1 MTQHSVFTRMRL
13 AVPLAAALL
22 LMACGNEEP
31 PAPVEVRAPIQ
42 AISQIPLQDMVAC
55 AEDAAPLVDNTGTF
69 SRSINTG
76 MELAQAYF
84 DQGLRLTYGYY
95 FPEAIASF
103 NAALCLDPNNAMIH
117 WGRALAMGPNPNSR
131 YAGVTDDPAGAG
143 KAAIDR
149 AMALADTLPPAE
161 RGLVEALAVLFDS
174 ETYPDVMARNNA
186 FVEAAEANYQTHSDD
201 LEAAFLVPHGIMMT
215 TPWAYFSSE
224 DGSAL
229 PGVARARDVIEQG
242 MAQNPRHPGL
252 THLHI
257 HLLEASFEPEAA
269 EASADRLESLT
280 PMIGHMVHMPGH
292 IYMRLGRY
300 SDSIATNQRSLEADE
315 FLQQAWGNRT
325 LPRNGTY
332 FLSATNHGG
341 HARMF
346 IHWAGLL
353 QGNFERASNVS
364 QTMASM
370 ADVEALNRG
379 SGLRAPVAH
388 WMTLKAFGR
397 YDDLLALQNPAPEQ
411 PYLAGM
417 LHWVQGS
424 AHAANGDLAP
434 AQQALTALQSIRQSA
449 AGLDTMRA
457 SVNTAEDL
465 LAIAEHMLAGEIA
478 NAQQDYTAAVGHFEQ
493 AVALQDA
500 LRYMEPPDWLQS
512 TRLFLG
518 QALINAGQPDQAVS
532 VFERDL
538 LMLNENGWALQGLAQ
553 ALERA
558 GRSDEAEAVRERQA
572 QAWADADV
580 MLSAAHF

>member
-1 MTQHSVFTRMRL
+1 
-13 AVPLAAALL
+13 
-22 LMACGNEEP
+22 
-31 PAPVEVRAPIQ
+31 
-42 AISQIPLQDMVAC
+42 
-55 AEDAAPLVDNTGTF
+55 
-69 SRSINTG
+69 
-76 MELAQAYF
+76 
-84 DQGLRLTYGYY
+84 
-95 FPEAIASF
+95 
-103 NAALCLDPNNAMIH
+103 
-117 WGRALAMGPNPNSR
+117 
-131 YAGVTDDPAGAG
+131 
-143 KAAIDR
+143 
-149 AMALADTLPPAE
+149 
-161 RGLVEALAVLFDS
+161 
-174 ETYPDVMARNNA
+174 
-186 FVEAAEANYQTHSDD
+186 
-201 LEAAFLVPHGIMMT
+201 
-215 TPWAYFSSE
+215 
-224 DGSAL
+224 
-229 PGVARARDVIEQG
+229 
-242 MAQNPRHPGL
+242 NPRHPGL

-257 HLLEASFEPEAA
+257 HLLEASFEPQAA

-300 SDSIATNQRSLEADE
+300 NDSIATNQRSLQADE
-315 FLQQAWGNRT
+315 FLQQAWGNRS

-353 QGNFERASNVS
+353 QGNFERATSVS
-364 QTMASM
+364 APMAAM
-370 ADVEALNRG
+370 VDIEALNRG

-424 AHAANGDLAP
+424 AHAANGDLAQ

-478 NAQQDYTAAVGHFEQ
+478 SAQEDFAAAVGHFEQ

-518 QALINAGQPDQAVS
+518 QALINAGQAEQAVS

-538 LMLNENGWALQGLAQ
+538 LLLNNNGWALQGLAQ
-553 ALERA
+553 ALLLL
-558 GRSDEAEAVRERQA
+558 GRHEEATAVQQRQA
-572 QAWADADV
+572 MAWADADV
-580 MLSAAHF
+580 ELTTAHF